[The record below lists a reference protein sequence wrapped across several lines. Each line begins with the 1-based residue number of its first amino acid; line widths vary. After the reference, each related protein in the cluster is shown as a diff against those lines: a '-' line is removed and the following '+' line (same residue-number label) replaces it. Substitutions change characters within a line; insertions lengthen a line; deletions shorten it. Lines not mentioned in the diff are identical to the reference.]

1 MSIQPIPANTSDAT
15 LAPIYQQIEQ
25 ALGMVPNLAQ
35 VLGNSPAALQ
45 GWLGLN
51 GALQQGNLPAKL
63 REQIALAIAES
74 NQCDYCLAAHTTLGS
89 LSGLS
94 EDEQFRARLGTSSD
108 GYAHAAISL
117 ALAINRD
124 RGHVSAEDISAA
136 RRAGLDDAAIVEI
149 TVTVA
154 LNILTN
160 YVNHIAQTAI
170 DFPAA
175 PELQQ
180 TVS

>member
-1 MSIQPIPANTSDAT
+1 MSIQLIPANTSDAT
-15 LAPIYQQIEQ
+15 LAPIYQQIKQ
-25 ALGMVPNLAQ
+25 ALGTVPNLAQ

-51 GALQQGNLPAKL
+51 GALQQGNLPAQL
-63 REQIALAIAES
+63 REQIALAIAEQ
-74 NQCDYCLAAHTTLGS
+74 NECDYCLAAHSTLS
-89 LSGLS
+89 NLAGLS
-94 EDEQFRARLGTSSD
+94 QDEQLRARLGTSSD
-108 GYAHAAISL
+108 AYAIAAINL
-117 ALAINRD
+117 AVAINRD
-124 RGHVSAEDISAA
+124 RGHVGEEELAVA

-149 TVTVA
+149 TVSVA

-175 PELQQ
+175 PELRQ
-180 TVS
+180 TA